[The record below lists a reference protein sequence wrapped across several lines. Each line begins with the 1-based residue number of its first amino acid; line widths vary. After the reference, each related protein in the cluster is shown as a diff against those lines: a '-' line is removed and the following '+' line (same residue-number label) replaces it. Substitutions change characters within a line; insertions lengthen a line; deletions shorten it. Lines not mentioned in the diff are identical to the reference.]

1 MISRSMQCI
10 AIKTYYKAFHYIA
23 VIIIQWIYVD
33 KFMKNTFNVS
43 RISILPDY
51 KTQQNKFQ

>member
-1 MISRSMQCI
+1 MQCI
-10 AIKTYYKAFHYIA
+10 AIKTHYKAFHYIA

>member
-1 MISRSMQCI
+1 MKSRSMQCI
-10 AIKTYYKAFHYIA
+10 AIKTHYKSFYYIE
-23 VIIIQWIYVD
+23 VIVIQWIYVD

-51 KTQQNKFQ
+51 KTQQNKLQ

>member
-1 MISRSMQCI
+1 MYCNKNTFKSF
-10 AIKTYYKAFHYIA
+10 YYIE
-23 VIIIQWIYVD
+23 VIVIQWIYVD

-51 KTQQNKFQ
+51 KTQQNKLQ